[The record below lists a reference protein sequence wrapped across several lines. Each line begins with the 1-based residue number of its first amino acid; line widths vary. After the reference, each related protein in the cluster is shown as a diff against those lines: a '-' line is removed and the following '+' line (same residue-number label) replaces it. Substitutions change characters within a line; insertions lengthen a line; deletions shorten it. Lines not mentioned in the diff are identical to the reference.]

1 MKQKIRHRRLYA
13 FCKSKVLNALMIII
27 ITYILLMVQL
37 GSLLPT
43 VCCATAL
50 ACFAAYSL
58 WLWIKRPGAIVIND
72 WLAGLDGWFTLYF
85 LIVMPMKSA
94 CVWWYVVPA
103 AGSIIALTV
112 ALTGRFDEQFEI

>member
-1 MKQKIRHRRLYA
+1 MKQKTRHRRLYA
-13 FCKSKVLNALMIII
+13 FYKSKVLNALMIII
-27 ITYILLMVQL
+27 ITNILLMAQL

-85 LIVMPMKSA
+85 LIVMAVKSP